1 METSAAQFARIE
13 PFLPVLRGNVSL
25 YTLMNRWA
33 KAGVLDCSRTPQRLP
48 HRMGTDTVVTELYA
62 TLQRMPERR

>member
-1 METSAAQFARIE
+1 VAENGCEWRG
-13 PFLPVLRGNVSL
+13 LPKRFGNGHTI
-25 YTLMNRWA
+25 YTRMNRWA

-62 TLQRMPERR
+62 ALQRMPERR